1 MFGVIILTVCFS
13 CLFTSLFFGILS
25 HKHQRNRLGRIAQ
38 ELYGL
43 SSLSSESFSSTF
55 LPKHL
60 MKKENEIIETI
71 RSYNERIQQLNELTI
86 NEDIEATLGVSTTD
100 EANTI
105 EQITEELHAQVSQG
119 MERIQEIIP
128 SQQSSLEMNEVIGM
142 QIALGMDLIIE
153 SSNNVLTYAEQMKQE
168 TSQGNEVLTAITQ
181 QMILLQTLIGS
192 TSDNIQTLYQ
202 KTKRISHMVDI
213 IQDISE
219 QTNML
224 ALNARIEAARVG
236 ETGKGFMV
244 VAEEVKKLSVKTSS
258 SSVEIVKTIHEIQEM
273 TNALVTANDANAS
286 EAKRGINIVE
296 EAENHFSS
304 IAHNANE
311 TTERVYEITEA
322 AKEMKD
328 VNEQF
333 TAINE
338 ELKSHTESLVST
350 LEEVHDI
357 FQEQ

>member
-1 MFGVIILTVCFS
+1 MFGLIVLTVCLS
-13 CLFTSLFFGILS
+13 CLFTSVFFWLLS
-25 HKHQRNRLGRIAQ
+25 HKRQGIQLDRISK
-38 ELYGL
+38 ELQIL
-43 SSLSSESFSSTF
+43 SPSPSTTLSFTF
-55 LPKHL
+55 KPKYI
-60 MKKENEIIETI
+60 KQKENEIIETI
-71 RSYNERIQQLNELTI
+71 HSHHEQIQKLNTSLVSKEIELPS
-86 NEDIEATLGVSTTD
+86 DAPTTD
-100 EANTI
+100 DSDTI

-119 MERIQEIIP
+119 MERIQDIIP

-168 TSQGNEVLTAITQ
+168 TSQGNSVLTAITQ
-181 QMILLQTLIGS
+181 QMNLLQTLIAS

-236 ETGKGFMV
+236 ESGKGFMV
-244 VAEEVKKLSVKTSS
+244 VAEEVKKLSVKTST
-258 SSVEIVKTIHEIQEM
+258 SSVEIVKIIHEIQEM
-273 TNALVTANDANAS
+273 TNTLVNKNVANAS
-286 EAKRGINIVE
+286 EAKKGISIVE

-304 IAHNANE
+304 IAHNASE

-328 VNEQF
+328 INEQF

-350 LEEVHDI
+350 LEEVHNI